1 MEAQGLAHTLSFLY
15 LDTLQRVIMIF
26 LLDCFITIGTLI
38 VVRNPA
44 GPQLKHLVVKNV
56 EVELQ
61 FDVAHEDERFYLP
74 LHFCHLL
81 GDDQLLVDCQLGLA
95 IDASQLSESFLGS
108 LGLTLGT
115 LLCFCYQSAKHAM
128 ELLERVISL

>member
-26 LLDCFITIGTLI
+26 LLNCFSTIGTLI

-81 GDDQLLVDCQLGLA
+81 
-95 IDASQLSESFLGS
+95 
-108 LGLTLGT
+108 
-115 LLCFCYQSAKHAM
+115 
-128 ELLERVISL
+128 